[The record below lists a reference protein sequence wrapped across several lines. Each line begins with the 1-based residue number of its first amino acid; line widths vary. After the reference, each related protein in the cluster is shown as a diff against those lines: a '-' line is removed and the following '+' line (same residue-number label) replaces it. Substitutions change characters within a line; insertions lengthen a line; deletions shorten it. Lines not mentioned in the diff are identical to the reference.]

1 MGIVSR
7 LYRPHHVWSASIGS
21 SPPRSRHEVVDWT
34 GVRHHRGSSLQRSA
48 RSALSPEL
56 CALRPCPTP
65 LLRDRLHPVNPS
77 DEHRDVVHGA
87 EPAKRAGRVGKAWV
101 SGWRGA
107 GGRCTR
113 TSTSRAWSARSA
125 SSARSAQRLARAAR
139 KDSRE
144 QRAKTRASSAQRGPR
159 GRWQLRCTHSSARLT
174 RAFAAASA
182 RCRCH
187 STAHAVC
194 AGSAE
199 AAERAS
205 CSSME
210 RGGCRDLD
218 GCEPPDCEP

>member
-1 MGIVSR
+1 MKRRRETVNRAPRPSCLNSIRTLITFFSARKLSR
-7 LYRPHHVWSASIGS
+7 YEERTVGPDKIHTAQRSRQRWSKCSAHHRTRWDCLQTLQTAHYVWSASIGS

-139 KDSRE
+139 KEGQEGAGSCG
-144 QRAKTRASSAQRGPR
+144 A
-159 GRWQLRCTHSSARLT
+159 LT
-174 RAFAAASA
+174 RV
-182 RCRCH
+182 
-187 STAHAVC
+187 HA
-194 AGSAE
+194 
-199 AAERAS
+199 
-205 CSSME
+205 
-210 RGGCRDLD
+210 
-218 GCEPPDCEP
+218 